1 MNSSNDQF
9 FLTCL
14 LKRVDLFSFKPSL
27 SIKVRI
33 LLSLLF
39 ISLLV
44 SAQAKLTP
52 HSLNNV
58 KAMHKES
65 KRKLI
70 IVTID
75 GLRWQEVF
83 TGASLAHLN
92 SPEFNAR
99 PDYTK
104 ETFWHD
110 NLVERRN
117 RLMPFTHSII
127 AKQGVL
133 VGDRN
138 NGSFMNVSN
147 KQFFS
152 YPGYNEIF
160 TGVADERIG
169 SNRKQANKNQT
180 FLEWLNQKPKYRNK
194 IGIFSGWDVFPYIFN
209 TQRSGLMVNAGFEP
223 FLPSFNSA
231 QVKFLNQLQAEIPS
245 PWHNVRHDA
254 FTYGFAKEYLL
265 KAKPE
270 VLVINLG
277 ETDDFAHNGKYDAYL
292 TSAKQTDAYLQDLWQ
307 TLQQLEGYQDNTNL
321 LVITDHGRGGN
332 LDDWQHH
339 ASVRAIQSY
348 MESLTDF
355 TDGIVGADH
364 IWFAAI
370 GPDIKPLGLLKTER
384 PLSQNQFAATALT
397 SFGFDASE
405 YNPQAGKAISQIFK
419 TQEREEGKVSNILFG
434 SCSHQ
439 DKDMPIFDA
448 ILQDPKDAFIFLGDN
463 IYGDTEDMQVLTD
476 KYAKLGAKSRIQTLK
491 TTTNVFAIWDDHDY
505 GENDAGKEYPF
516 KDESKEIM
524 LDFWDV
530 PQDSPRR
537 TRPDGL
543 YGSYVVGQGQQ
554 AIRVILPDLRY
565 QRDAL
570 KSVGTIAYLASRK
583 PENMGPYEKS
593 PGSMLGET
601 QWQWLEDEL
610 QKPEPIKIIG
620 SSLQVLSD
628 YTGWEA
634 WGNFD
639 DKKRLF
645 ELIDKHGVNGVLMIS
660 GDTHWGEIS
669 KDENAVAYPLFDITS
684 SGLTEEWKQVSP
696 NKHRLNGASAE
707 VNYGFVSVQWLE
719 DPEINAGLKDING
732 DIVMQTRFMLSE
744 ISAY

>member
-1 MNSSNDQF
+1 MNTSNVQIL
-9 FLTCL
+9 LTCL
-14 LKRVDLFSFKPSL
+14 LKTFNLFSCKSSL
-27 SIKVRI
+27 GIKARV
-33 LLSLLF
+33 LLSLFF
-39 ISLLV
+39 ISLLSGV
-44 SAQAKLTP
+44 QAKLTP
-52 HSLNNV
+52 DSLNDVN
-58 KAMHKES
+58 AEHKDS

-70 IVTID
+70 IFTID

-92 SPEFNAR
+92 SPEFNAQ
-99 PDYTK
+99 PEYTK
-104 ETFWHD
+104 EIFWHD

-133 VGDRN
+133 VGDRD

-147 KQFFS
+147 KQYFS

-180 FLEWLNQKPKYRNK
+180 FLEWLNQKPAYSNK

-209 TQRSGLMVNAGFEP
+209 TNRSDLMVNAGFEP
-223 FLPSFNSA
+223 FLPSFDSA
-231 QVKFLNQLQAEIPS
+231 RVAFLNQLQAEIPS

-265 KAKPE
+265 RAKPE

-307 TLQQLEGYQDNTNL
+307 TVQQLEGYRDNTNL
-321 LVITDHGRGGN
+321 LIITDHGRGAN

-348 MESLTDF
+348 MESLSGF
-355 TDGIVGADH
+355 INGIVGAGH

-370 GPDIKPLGLLKTER
+370 GPDIKPLGLLKTDL
-384 PLSQNQFAATALT
+384 PLSQNQFAATALA
-397 SFGFDASE
+397 SLGFDASE
-405 YNPQAGKAISQIFK
+405 YNPQAGKGISQIFK
-419 TQEREEGKVSNILFG
+419 THESQEGNTSNILFG

-448 ILQDPKDAFIFLGDN
+448 ILQESKDAFIFLGDN
-463 IYGDTEDMQVLTD
+463 IYGDTEDMQVLKG
-476 KYAKLGAKSRIQTLK
+476 KYAKLGAKPRIQALK
-491 TTTNVFAIWDDHDY
+491 NTTDVFAIWDDHDY

-516 KDESKEIM
+516 KDESKDIM

-530 PQDSPRR
+530 PKDSLRR
-537 TRPDGL
+537 ARPDGL
-543 YGSYVVGQGQQ
+543 YGSYVIGQGQQ

-583 PENMGPYEKS
+583 PKDMGPYEKS
-593 PGSMLGET
+593 PGSMLGEA

-669 KDENAVAYPLFDITS
+669 KDESAIAYPLFDVTS

-696 NKHRLNGASAE
+696 NKHRLLGASAK
-707 VNYGFVSVQWLE
+707 VNYGFVNVQWGN
-719 DPEINAGLKDING
+719 DPSINVGLKDING
-732 DIVMQTRFMLSE
+732 DIVMQTGFMLSE